1 MKYQVTLNGKIYEV
15 DVDKTNT
22 AIITNISDTIASP
35 VTTVSSN
42 SQTTNQPNKT
52 SSVTPGTGESVK
64 APMPG
69 SILKINKKKGD
80 SVKAGDVIMILEAMK
95 MENEIVATRDGT
107 ITSITVSKGAAV
119 DTDDILAYID

>member
-15 DVDKTNT
+15 DVDKTNN
-22 AIITNISDTIASP
+22 AIITNMSDTIASP
-35 VTTVSSN
+35 VTTISSN

-52 SSVTPGTGESVK
+52 SSVTTGTGESVK

-69 SILKINKKKGD
+69 SILKINIKKGD